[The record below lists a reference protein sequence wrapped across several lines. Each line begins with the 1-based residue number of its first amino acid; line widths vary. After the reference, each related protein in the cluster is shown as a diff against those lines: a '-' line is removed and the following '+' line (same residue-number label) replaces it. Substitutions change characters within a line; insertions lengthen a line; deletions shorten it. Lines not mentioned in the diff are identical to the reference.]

1 MHKCQQCASV
11 FKLKKSLDRHEK
23 LHTGILYRCT
33 VCAKTFKDESNLR
46 RHLKKVHAILH
57 APATLSPQR
66 ESVIKYAPRIN
77 RPAVPTDSSNI
88 MSDDDICMAAMA
100 NFEQEQEDRE
110 YCIEIAPQIF
120 VPDIQAGCSNIMSDD
135 DICMAAMEN
144 FEKEVQNV
152 NKDSYTTGVN
162 GKRVSTSNTSSA
174 VRSKK
179 SV

>member
-1 MHKCQQCASV
+1 M
-11 FKLKKSLDRHEK
+11 
-23 LHTGILYRCT
+23 
-33 VCAKTFKDESNLR
+33 
-46 RHLKKVHAILH
+46 
-57 APATLSPQR
+57 SPQR

-152 NKDSYTTGVN
+152 NKG
-162 GKRVSTSNTSSA
+162 
-174 VRSKK
+174 
-179 SV
+179 

>member
-1 MHKCQQCASV
+1 
-11 FKLKKSLDRHEK
+11 
-23 LHTGILYRCT
+23 
-33 VCAKTFKDESNLR
+33 
-46 RHLKKVHAILH
+46 
-57 APATLSPQR
+57 
-66 ESVIKYAPRIN
+66 
-77 RPAVPTDSSNI
+77 

-162 GKRVSTSNTSSA
+162 GKRVSTANTSSA

-179 SV
+179 KRIHFVQSPGFVEISASKARTVVWYYAKNTGGIQNYTDFLRSLESELKQLLKTRVQEHPIKFNLKLEAS